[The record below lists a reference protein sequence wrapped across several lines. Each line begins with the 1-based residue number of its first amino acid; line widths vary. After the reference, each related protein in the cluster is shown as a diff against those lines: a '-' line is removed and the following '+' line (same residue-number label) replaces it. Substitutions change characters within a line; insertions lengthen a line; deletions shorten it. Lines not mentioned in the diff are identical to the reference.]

1 MPQRSAV
8 GEAGFRIQSAGLVA
22 ATNQRRSDRLGSTYV
37 PEGFNV
43 MFPSPVA
50 AGSRVTVAHPREGE
64 CDTTSRTCVALG
76 ALSVTGSNAIAI

>member
-8 GEAGFRIQSAGLVA
+8 GEAGFGIQSAGLVA
-22 ATNQRRSDRLGSTYV
+22 ATNQRRGDRLGSTYV
-37 PEGFNV
+37 QAGFNV

-64 CDTTSRTCVALG
+64 CDRTCVALG
-76 ALSVTGSNAIAI
+76 ALYVAGSNAI